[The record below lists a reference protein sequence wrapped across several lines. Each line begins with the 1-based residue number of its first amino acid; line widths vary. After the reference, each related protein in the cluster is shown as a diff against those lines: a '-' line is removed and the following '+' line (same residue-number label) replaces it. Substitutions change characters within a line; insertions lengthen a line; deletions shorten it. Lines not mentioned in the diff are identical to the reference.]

1 VGGVMVSCRVPENGD
16 YTRQIDLLTPMPWTL
31 CKDWENTLVGR
42 RGDIYEQ
49 QKQRMADECI
59 RLAERVIPGLQDM
72 VENATPHSDHGSEK
86 CYTSTPLTWRDY
98 TLSPCGSAFGI
109 RKDCR
114 QSLIT
119 MLSPKTPIPNL
130 FLTGQSLVLH
140 GLEGVTMT
148 AFKTLETIKN
158 EKL

>member
-1 VGGVMVSCRVPENGD
+1 
-16 YTRQIDLLTPMPWTL
+16 
-31 CKDWENTLVGR
+31 
-42 RGDIYEQ
+42 
-49 QKQRMADECI
+49 
-59 RLAERVIPGLQDM
+59 M
-72 VENATPHSDHGSEK
+72 VEVTKVTCRREANDFVH
-86 CYTSTPLTWRDY
+86 LTDYMYRECPQYVPDLWRDY
-98 TLSPCGSAFGI
+98 TLSPCGSAFGV

-114 QSLIT
+114 QPLIT

-158 EKL
+158 EKK

>member
-1 VGGVMVSCRVPENGD
+1 
-16 YTRQIDLLTPMPWTL
+16 MPWAL
-31 CKDWENTLVGR
+31 CKHWENTVVGR
-42 RGDIYEQ
+42 RDEKYEQ
-49 QKQRMADECI
+49 QKQRMADDCI
-59 RLAERVIPGLQDM
+59 RLAEKVIPDLCDM
-72 VENATPHSDHGSEK
+72 VET

-114 QSLIT
+114 QPLIT
-119 MLSPKTPIPNL
+119 MLSPKTPVPNL

-148 AFKTLETIKN
+148 AFKTLEEVKS
-158 EKL
+158 

>member
-1 VGGVMVSCRVPENGD
+1 
-16 YTRQIDLLTPMPWTL
+16 MPWAL
-31 CKDWENTLVGR
+31 CREWEDTVIGR
-42 RGDIYEQ
+42 RGERYEQ
-49 QKQRMADECI
+49 QKEKMADDCI
-59 RLAERVIPGLQDM
+59 SLAERVIPGLRDM
-72 VENATPHSDHGSEK
+72 IEK
-86 CYTSTPLTWRDY
+86 RYTSTPLTWRDY

-114 QSLIT
+114 QPLMT

-148 AFKTLETIKN
+148 AMNTIKEIEN
-158 EKL
+158 SK

>member
-1 VGGVMVSCRVPENGD
+1 MLYQYPV
-16 YTRQIDLLTPMPWTL
+16 DL
-31 CKDWENTLVGR
+31 
-42 RGDIYEQ
+42 
-49 QKQRMADECI
+49 A
-59 RLAERVIPGLQDM
+59 RLYFVALWLGL
-72 VENATPHSDHGSEK
+72 
-86 CYTSTPLTWRDY
+86 
-98 TLSPCGSAFGI
+98 GI